1 MSSSRMALKKMA
13 IARPSRKNKFRLE
26 KLWNVLILRSIKIS
40 PSLKTRHA
48 VRYIRSLH
56 SQCRGMPLPS
66 WLEQQAVSIFTIYQ
80 PQYKLIINIFAKT
93 LRLCNW

>member
-1 MSSSRMALKKMA
+1 MNSSRMALKKMA

-66 WLEQQAVSIFTIYQ
+66 WLEQQTVSIFPIHQ
-80 PQYKLIINIFAKT
+80 PQ
-93 LRLCNW
+93 